1 MRWVTYSLL
10 ALLVVVQ
17 VDYWFSRTGV
27 FHVRG
32 LREQLHEVQ
41 QANEQAR
48 MRNEQVQAEVRDLRE
63 GLEMVEDKARRELG
77 MIRRDEIYIQ
87 IAPGV
92 AASAAAPTPAT
103 GR

>member
-1 MRWVTYSLL
+1 MRWITYTLL

-17 VDYWFSRTGV
+17 VDFWFSRTGV

-41 QANEQAR
+41 QAGEQAR
-48 MRNEQVQAEVRDLRE
+48 VRNEQVQAEVRDLRE

-77 MIRRDEIYIQ
+77 MVKRDEIYIQ
-87 IAPGV
+87 VAP
-92 AASAAAPTPAT
+92 A
-103 GR
+103 R